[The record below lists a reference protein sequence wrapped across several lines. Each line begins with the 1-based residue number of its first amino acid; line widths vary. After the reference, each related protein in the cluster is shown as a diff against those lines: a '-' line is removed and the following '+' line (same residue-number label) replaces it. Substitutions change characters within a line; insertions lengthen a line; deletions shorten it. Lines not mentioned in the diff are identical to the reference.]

1 MLLNQVVYCAGNK
14 PTIAIMDLQC
24 QGLSAT
30 ETVLLTDRLLSEIG
44 KIGTYDIVERAK
56 RDEILK
62 EQGFT
67 QSGSCDEASCL
78 VEVGKYLSAQKMIGG
93 SIGKF
98 GEVWVINLRLVDV
111 SSGRVEKM
119 VDKDFAG
126 EQIGLLLLMKD
137 AAGELVGKDML
148 LPEEKALLEKDR
160 KARENLENEA
170 QKKRAVWQTEEEQI
184 KADVEAKRQQEAKY
198 QAQLLAIADKAARKE
213 RLKALEKQIAL
224 EQKKREKELKAKLK
238 REEKLRKQRLN
249 ELNIDKPFYKKW
261 WFWGCVGVVGAG
273 TVYLINNSGA
283 TSDDTSP
290 VDDDIPSPPTYP

>member
-1 MLLNQVVYCAGNK
+1 
-14 PTIAIMDLQC
+14 
-24 QGLSAT
+24 
-30 ETVLLTDRLLSEIG
+30 
-44 KIGTYDIVERAK
+44 
-56 RDEILK
+56 
-62 EQGFT
+62 
-67 QSGSCDEASCL
+67 
-78 VEVGKYLSAQKMIGG
+78 MIGG